1 MSEDRLLALTEEIY
15 DAAADGGSWS
25 DVGRSLSRLVEAPTG
40 WLVISDPG
48 RRSSEVLYSADWP
61 AGDIA
66 TYQTHYRSLD
76 LWTNRVAALVTRAGP
91 DARPKARISGHLV
104 PDVEYTSSEFY
115 TDFGK
120 RVGLRH
126 VIGTILP
133 LGAAGLM
140 AIGLHRPDND
150 PPFEVA
156 DAQLL
161 DYLLPHLRRAA
172 QIRHRLVPGSSLAAP
187 GVGALDAL
195 STAVMV
201 VDTEMRLLLANAA
214 AEAIANAGS
223 AGIRITRRTL
233 AGHSSQV
240 TVTALHREDNAA
252 LGALVK
258 ATALGGSSGG
268 ALRIRNQ
275 SLTPATAALVAPLPR
290 RLSNEAPGELSGRV
304 AGQALLLLRDLLSP
318 LAPPNPDTLRNLF
331 GLTPAE
337 AEVARAICGGVTK
350 SSVAASRGLR
360 ESTVRTQVRSI
371 LAKTGTANLRDLERL
386 LATLR

>member
-15 DAAADGGSWS
+15 NAAADGGSWS
-25 DVGRSLSRLVEAPTG
+25 DVGRSLSRLVEAHTG
-40 WLVISDPG
+40 WLVISDPV
-48 RRSSEVLYSADWP
+48 RRSSEVLYSADWQ
-61 AGDIA
+61 ADDIA

-76 LWTNRVAALVTRAGP
+76 LWTNRVAALVTRVGP
-91 DARPKARISGHLV
+91 DARPKTRISGHLV
-104 PDVEYTSSEFY
+104 PDAEYTSSEFY

-161 DYLLPHLRRAA
+161 DYLLLHLRRAV
-172 QIRHRLVPGSSLAAP
+172 QIRHRLVPVSSLAAP
-187 GVGALDAL
+187 GVAALDAL

-201 VDTEMRLLLANAA
+201 VDAEMRLLLANAA

-233 AGHSSQV
+233 AGHGSQV

-252 LGALVK
+252 LGTLVK

-275 SLTPATAALVAPLPR
+275 SLTPATAALVTPLPR
-290 RLSNEAPGELSGRV
+290 RLSNEALGELSGRV
-304 AGQALLLLRDLLSP
+304 AGQTLLLLRDLLSP
-318 LAPPNPDTLRNLF
+318 LAPPNPDMLRNLF

-371 LAKTGTANLRDLERL
+371 LAKTGTTNLRDLERL

>member
-161 DYLLPHLRRAA
+161 DYLLPHLRRAV
-172 QIRHRLVPGSSLAAP
+172 QIRHRLVPGSSLATP
-187 GVGALDAL
+187 GVAALDAL